1 MITANYHAQYE
12 GGILRSHFL
21 HDSRIDEMDR
31 ITYKVVKHDGGWAY
45 EANGTFSEPFPTR
58 EAARKAAK
66 LAASEQATP
75 GETTQISYE
84 DEKGRW
90 HNEVDS
96 GTDRPKTTVEG

>member
-1 MITANYHAQYE
+1 MKYDDI
-12 GGILRSHFL
+12 GGPHMSK
-21 HDSRIDEMDR
+21 

-45 EANGTFSEPFPTR
+45 EANGTYSEPFPTR
-58 EAARKAAK
+58 DSARKAAK
-66 LAASEQATP
+66 LAAREQAVP

-84 DEKGRW
+84 DEKGHW